1 MNIVLLSGG
10 SGTRLWPL
18 SNDIRSKQFL
28 KVFRKDATN
37 KESMAQRMFRMINEA
52 ESDSN
57 VIIATSECQ
66 VPIIHSQIG
75 DHVSISIE
83 PCRRDTFPAIVL
95 ACAKMAKNMDRNQPV
110 IVCPVDSYIDDDYF
124 VKLRELQSV
133 ADQGVYNLVLLGIE
147 PDSPSNK
154 FGYIIPKTN
163 DEVSDVLEFKEKPNI
178 ENARDYIREGALW
191 NGGVFAF
198 KLEYVLDIAEET
210 FGTSNYD
217 KLLEEYEKL
226 PKISFDYAVVEKEE
240 KIGVVRYEGSWQDL
254 GTWNALTG
262 IMEEETAGQVQ
273 TVDCNNTHV
282 VNELGMPLIAMGLE
296 DTVVVATYDGIL
308 VANKDISDSI
318 KDYAKRVV
326 TRPMYE
332 KRAWGKYRVLDYV
345 MKEDVISSLVKELEI
360 TGGRHISYQVHR
372 HRMEMWTVVEGTG
385 RLILDGVV
393 SEVSRGDTVTIGKG
407 MRHGIEAINELH
419 IIEVQLGEELT
430 EEDIERLEWPIGE

>member
-163 DEVSDVLEFKEKPNI
+163 NEVSDVLEFKEKPNI

-217 KLLEEYEKL
+217 KILEEY
-226 PKISFDYAVVEKEE
+226 
-240 KIGVVRYEGSWQDL
+240 
-254 GTWNALTG
+254 
-262 IMEEETAGQVQ
+262 
-273 TVDCNNTHV
+273 
-282 VNELGMPLIAMGLE
+282 
-296 DTVVVATYDGIL
+296 
-308 VANKDISDSI
+308 
-318 KDYAKRVV
+318 
-326 TRPMYE
+326 
-332 KRAWGKYRVLDYV
+332 
-345 MKEDVISSLVKELEI
+345 
-360 TGGRHISYQVHR
+360 
-372 HRMEMWTVVEGTG
+372 
-385 RLILDGVV
+385 
-393 SEVSRGDTVTIGKG
+393 
-407 MRHGIEAINELH
+407 
-419 IIEVQLGEELT
+419 
-430 EEDIERLEWPIGE
+430 